1 MSSHGAGVARG
12 PYSIDPSRRALEA
25 TPARTLP
32 EPPPCHAPAR
42 SASIRPT
49 SPLELALD
57 AIGGPYRPL
66 IVWGLFW
73 GARPFSELM
82 RHVPDITK
90 KALRRELA
98 DMERL
103 GLVCRELCHDG
114 GRRAEYS
121 LSPLGQT
128 LRPAVGALYEWGL
141 LRLGLEHGRRTA
153 LPGAE
158 PVPRRDRWPVLPH
171 DVRPDQGRSLSGKES
186 TR

>member
-1 MSSHGAGVARG
+1 MSSPGAGVARG
-12 PYSIDPSRRALEA
+12 PYAIDPSRRACEA
-25 TPARTLP
+25 TPVRTLP
-32 EPPPCHAPAR
+32 DPQPSHASVR

-57 AIGGPYRPL
+57 AISGPHRPL

-141 LRLGLEHGRRTA
+141 LRLGLDRGLRAA

-158 PVPRRDRWPVLPH
+158 PVPRRDRAPDLPD
-171 DVRPDQGRSLSGKES
+171 DVRPDGGRPLSGKES
-186 TR
+186 SR

>member
-1 MSSHGAGVARG
+1 MSSLQAGMARP
-12 PYSIDPSRRALEA
+12 PYPIDPSRRASEA

-32 EPPPCHAPAR
+32 DPQFSHGAAR
-42 SASIRPT
+42 SVSNRPT

-57 AIGGPYRPL
+57 AISGPHRPL

-103 GLVCRELCHDG
+103 GLVCREVRQG

-141 LRLGLEHGRRTA
+141 LRLSLDRGSRAE

-158 PVPRRDRWPVLPH
+158 PIHSDRSPVLPD
-171 DVRPDQGRSLSGKES
+171 DVRPDEGRSLSGKGNS
-186 TR
+186 R